1 MAKEDNIIYLVFG
14 ILIFAILLLAIFA
27 IRSYINQMVVLLEP
41 ASSFASTAASEY
53 FATVS

>member
-27 IRSYINQMVVLLEP
+27 IRSYMNEMVVSLE
-41 ASSFASTAASEY
+41 TEY